1 MNIFSP
7 IKPFLEFS
15 LDVGDGHSLYVEI
28 SGNVNGIPVLFLH
41 GGPGAGSSELFR
53 RYFDPKKY
61 KIIIFDQ
68 RGCGKST
75 PFGACENNTSDKLVD
90 DIKQILLHLNIKQ
103 VVIYGGS
110 WGSTLALL
118 FSEKYPQ
125 SVKALVLRG
134 IFLCRE
140 SDIQWFYQKGA
151 DSIFPDYW
159 RDFIKDIPTTEMD
172 DLLTAFYNRIHSHDL
187 QISNQFCKQ
196 WSIWEGN
203 CSSLRPN
210 KKVVEL
216 FDKCAISLAKI
227 ETHFF
232 KNNCFI
238 EENQIIKNIE
248 KIKNIKCFII
258 HGRYDIVCPFN
269 QAFDLHNHYDNS
281 ELNIIDDAGHSL
293 LEPGI
298 TKKILQIFEEPSNFD
313 C

>member
-28 SGNVNGIPVLFLH
+28 SGNENGIPVLFLH

-159 RDFIKDIPTTEMD
+159 RDFIKDIPSTEMD
-172 DLLTAFYNRIHSHDL
+172 DILTAFYNRIHSQDL

>member
-1 MNIFSP
+1 M
-7 IKPFLEFS
+7 
-15 LDVGDGHSLYVEI
+15 
-28 SGNVNGIPVLFLH
+28 LFLH
-41 GGPGAGSSELFR
+41 GGPGAGSSEIYR
-53 RYFDPKKY
+53 RYFNPKKY

-75 PFGACENNTSDKLVD
+75 PFGACENNTSEQLIN
-90 DIKQILLHLNIKQ
+90 DIKLILHHLNVQ
-103 VVIYGGS
+103 EVVIYGGS

-118 FSEKYPQ
+118 YSEKYPE
-125 SVKALVLRG
+125 SVKTLVLRG
-134 IFLCRE
+134 IFLCRK

-151 DSIFPDYW
+151 DSIFPEYW
-159 RDFIKDIPTTEMD
+159 RDFLKDIPSSEKND
-172 DLLTAFYNRIHSHDL
+172 ILTAFHNRIHS
-187 QISNQFCKQ
+187 QNRQVSNQFCKQ

-210 KKVVEL
+210 SKVVEQ

-238 EENQIIKNIE
+238 KENQIIENIN
-248 KIKNIKCFII
+248 KIRHIRCFIV
-258 HGRYDIVCPFN
+258 HGRYDIVCPIN
-269 QAFDLHNHYDNS
+269 QAVDLHNNYDNS

-298 TKKILQIFEEPSNFD
+298 TKKILEIFEESSNFD
-313 C
+313 Y

>member
-28 SGNVNGIPVLFLH
+28 SGNENGIPVLFLH

-172 DLLTAFYNRIHSHDL
+172 DILTAFYNRIHSQDL

-238 EENQIIKNIE
+238 EENQILKNIE
-248 KIKNIKCFII
+248 KIKNIKCFIV

>member
-28 SGNVNGIPVLFLH
+28 SGNENGIPVLFLH
-41 GGPGAGSSELFR
+41 GGPGAGSSGLFR

-172 DLLTAFYNRIHSHDL
+172 DILTAFYNRIHSQDL

>member
-1 MNIFSP
+1 MNLFNP

-15 LDVGDGHSLYVEI
+15 LDVGDGHSLYIEV
-28 SGNVNGIPVLFLH
+28 SGNKNGIPLLFLH
-41 GGPGAGSSELFR
+41 GGPGAGSSEIFR
-53 RYFDPKKY
+53 RYFNPKKY

-75 PFGACENNTSDKLVD
+75 PFGACDNNTSDKLVD
-90 DIKQILLHLNIKQ
+90 DIKLILLHLNIEE

-118 FSEKYPQ
+118 FSEKYPK

-134 IFLCRE
+134 IFLCRK
-140 SDIQWFYQKGA
+140 SDIKWFYQKGA

-159 RDFIKDIPTTEMD
+159 RDFVKDIPTSEMGD
-172 DLLTAFYNRIHSHDL
+172 ILTAFYNRIHSKDL

-203 CSSLRPN
+203 CSSLKPN
-210 KKVVEL
+210 KEVVDL

-248 KIKNIKCFII
+248 KIKNIKCFIV
-258 HGRYDIVCPFN
+258 HGRYDVVCPFN

-298 TKKILQIFEEPSNFD
+298 TQKILEIFEESSNFD

>member
-28 SGNVNGIPVLFLH
+28 SGNENGIPVLFLH

-172 DLLTAFYNRIHSHDL
+172 DILTAFYNRIHSQDL

>member
-1 MNIFSP
+1 MNLFNP

-15 LDVGDGHSLYVEI
+15 LDVGDGHSLYIEV
-28 SGNVNGIPVLFLH
+28 SGNKNGIPVLFLH
-41 GGPGAGSSELFR
+41 GGPGAGSSEIFR
-53 RYFDPKKY
+53 RYFNPKKY

-75 PFGACENNTSDKLVD
+75 PFGACDNNTSDKLVD
-90 DIKQILLHLNIKQ
+90 DIKLILLHLNIEE

-118 FSEKYPQ
+118 FSEKYPK

-134 IFLCRE
+134 IFLCRK
-140 SDIQWFYQKGA
+140 SDIKWFYQKGA

-159 RDFIKDIPTTEMD
+159 RDFVKDIPTSEMGD
-172 DLLTAFYNRIHSHDL
+172 ILTAFYNRIHSKDL

-203 CSSLRPN
+203 CSSLKPN
-210 KKVVEL
+210 KEVVDL

-248 KIKNIKCFII
+248 KIKNIKCFIV
-258 HGRYDIVCPFN
+258 HGRYDVVCPFN

-298 TKKILQIFEEPSNFD
+298 TQKILEIFEEPSNFD

>member
-1 MNIFSP
+1 M
-7 IKPFLEFS
+7 
-15 LDVGDGHSLYVEI
+15 
-28 SGNVNGIPVLFLH
+28 
-41 GGPGAGSSELFR
+41 
-53 RYFDPKKY
+53 
-61 KIIIFDQ
+61 
-68 RGCGKST
+68 
-75 PFGACENNTSDKLVD
+75 D
-90 DIKQILLHLNIKQ
+90 DI
-103 VVIYGGS
+103 
-110 WGSTLALL
+110 
-118 FSEKYPQ
+118 
-125 SVKALVLRG
+125 
-134 IFLCRE
+134 
-140 SDIQWFYQKGA
+140 
-151 DSIFPDYW
+151 
-159 RDFIKDIPTTEMD
+159 
-172 DLLTAFYNRIHSHDL
+172 LTAFYNRIHSQDL

-238 EENQIIKNIE
+238 EENQILKNIE
-248 KIKNIKCFII
+248 KIKNIKCFIV

>member
-15 LDVGDGHSLYVEI
+15 LDVGNGHSLYVEI
-28 SGNVNGIPVLFLH
+28 SGNENGIPVLFLH

-172 DLLTAFYNRIHSHDL
+172 DILTAFYNRIHSQDL

>member
-1 MNIFSP
+1 VNLFNP

-15 LDVGDGHSLYVEI
+15 LDVGDGHSLYIEV
-28 SGNVNGIPVLFLH
+28 SGNKNGIPVLFLH
-41 GGPGAGSSELFR
+41 GGPGAGSSEIFR
-53 RYFDPKKY
+53 RYFNPKKY

-75 PFGACENNTSDKLVD
+75 PFGACDNNTTDKLVD
-90 DIKQILLHLNIKQ
+90 DIKLILLHLNIKE

-134 IFLCRE
+134 IFLCRK
-140 SDIQWFYQKGA
+140 SDIKWFYQKGA

-159 RDFIKDIPTTEMD
+159 RDFIKDVPTSEMD
-172 DLLTAFYNRIHSHDL
+172 DILTAFYNRIHSQDL
-187 QISNQFCKQ
+187 QMSNQFCKQ

-203 CSSLRPN
+203 CSSLKPN
-210 KKVVEL
+210 KEVVDL

-248 KIKNIKCFII
+248 KIKNIKCFIV

-269 QAFDLHNHYDNS
+269 QAFDLHYHYDNS

-298 TKKILQIFEEPSNFD
+298 TQKILEIFEESSNFD

>member
-15 LDVGDGHSLYVEI
+15 LDVGNGHSLYVEI
-28 SGNVNGIPVLFLH
+28 SGNENGIPVLFLH

-75 PFGACENNTSDKLVD
+75 PFAACENNTSDKLVD

-172 DLLTAFYNRIHSHDL
+172 DILTAFYNRIHSQDL
-187 QISNQFCKQ
+187 KISNQFCKQ

-238 EENQIIKNIE
+238 EENQILKNIE
-248 KIKNIKCFII
+248 KIKNIKCFIV